1 MTFKNKVCWVTG
13 ASSGIGEALS
23 FEMAKSG
30 ARLVLSARRLEQ
42 LNRVKDKCLSLGA
55 TDVLLIPIDLS
66 NSDSINEG
74 FKAFVEKYDSV
85 DYLVNNGGISQRGL
99 VKDTPVD
106 IDRKVL
112 EVNFFGAVTLTKLVL
127 PMMLKKGSG
136 NISATSSLVGKF
148 GFPLRSAYSASKHA
162 IQGFYESLRTE
173 VQKDGVYISILI
185 PGRVKT
191 EISVNAVEADGSKH
205 GKMDEG
211 QDQGISSEKAA
222 RIIAKGLLKN
232 KREIEVGGKEL
243 LMIQIRRFIPS
254 LFYKIV
260 ARIKHT

>member
-1 MTFKNKVCWVTG
+1 MTFNNKVCWVTG

-30 ARLVLSARRLEQ
+30 ASLILSARRVEE
-42 LNRVKDKCLSLGA
+42 LNRVKEKCLSFGA
-55 TDVLLIPIDLS
+55 KDVFVIPIDLS
-66 NSDSINEG
+66 DCDSIKAG
-74 FKAFVEKYDSV
+74 FVLFSENFNSI

-99 VKDTPVD
+99 VKDTPID
-106 IDRKVL
+106 IDRKVF
-112 EVNFFGAVTLTKLVL
+112 EINFFGAVTLTKLVL
-127 PMMLKKGSG
+127 PIMLRQGFG

-173 VQKDGVYISILI
+173 VQKDGVCVSILI

-191 EISVNAVEADGSKH
+191 EISFNAVEADGSKH
-205 GKMDEG
+205 GKLDEG
-211 QDQGISSEKAA
+211 QNQGISSEKAA
-222 RIIAKGLLKN
+222 RIIATGLLNN